1 MPRRPLRPRLA
12 VLTAAYLMLNL
23 PSATWLRFF
32 VWMAIGL
39 GVYFA
44 YSAKHSRL
52 ATDPNYSRDA
62 DSSNRAKR
70 SE

>member
-1 MPRRPLRPRLA
+1 MLA
-12 VLTAAYLMLNL
+12 SLYLMLNL
-23 PSATWLRFF
+23 PAATWWRFF

-39 GVYFA
+39 VVYFVYA
-44 YSAKHSRL
+44 ASHSRL

-70 SE
+70 SG